1 MNIEECNQKLQ
12 NYFRV
17 HIKTLKKMDN
27 KAGGQSF
34 KRMKTQISYDTKQI
48 RQK

>member
-17 HIKTLKKMDN
+17 HIKTLKKIDN

-34 KRMKTQISYDTKQI
+34 KRMKT
-48 RQK
+48 